1 MLLLVHAILTLW
13 VSWARGQ
20 EFTCEPP
27 VIPNGDFAPKMDQ
40 YELDYVITY
49 QCGNGFHPPL
59 RGNEAECTALGWLP
73 LPRCVRKPCGF
84 PEIKHGRLLHADT
97 SKSHFP
103 VYEGRS
109 LAYFCDYG
117 YVPPSQAGLGVLTCT
132 QDGWSPDIPCLRK
145 CSFKSLRHGY
155 APDSE
160 ERYVQGQS
168 RTVMCHRGYGL
179 PNPQNTMTCAEN
191 GWSPPPKCIRHC
203 DMPIF
208 ENARATFTG
217 KPFRPNDTMD
227 YQCLDG
233 YENRD
238 GSTNGS
244 MVCGEDGW
252 SHLPT
257 CFKSADK
264 CGPPPEISNG
274 DIASFPLKAY
284 PPWSRVEYQCQAYY
298 ELQGPTDVTCSYGKW
313 SKPPRCIEPCI
324 VSKENL
330 DGKNIRLK
338 GSNDKTY
345 YAKSG
350 HILEFVC
357 KSGRKAVTSARSF
370 RALCLEGAVELP
382 RCE

>member
-132 QDGWSPDIPCLRK
+132 QDGWSPDIPCL
-145 CSFKSLRHGY
+145 
-155 APDSE
+155 
-160 ERYVQGQS
+160 
-168 RTVMCHRGYGL
+168 
-179 PNPQNTMTCAEN
+179 
-191 GWSPPPKCIRHC
+191 RHC